1 MWWILVVIVLAVVA
15 WMLLRSNTASRRE
28 RDAPQDRRR

>member
-1 MWWILVVIVLAVVA
+1 MWWILVVIVLALVA

-28 RDAPQDRRR
+28 RDEREGRGR